1 MIKPI
6 IKIAL
11 TFLFFLV
18 FLNSNSQKTFIY
30 KDAYKSYKVAQE
42 LYDKEKFSS
51 AQSYFKD
58 IIDEI
63 DNPQDETRINAEYYF
78 AVCAL
83 KLYHQS
89 VESLLTRFV
98 LDHPDHPKSKDVF
111 LQLARHYY
119 RMKKFNKSI
128 EYFDKVDQYDLSLE
142 DQNEYLFKLGYSKF
156 IKKNIDEAK
165 VHLNELLQR
174 ESDYKIP
181 ATYYY
186 SHIAYTQG
194 KYQTS
199 LVGFKQIAQ
208 NKMFKSIIPYY
219 ITQILYK
226 QNKYDELIEYAPS
239 YMDSVTEKRKG
250 EFAKLIGDA
259 YYKNNSFKTAIKYY
273 KIFKKNTKSNR
284 QSNYQVAYSY
294 YRINDYEKAISLFSR
309 VATKND
315 SLSQTAYYHMADAF
329 LKSDEKDYARNAFEE
344 ASKLDFDK
352 EIKRNS
358 LFNYAKLAYELSY
371 NPYDESINA
380 FQNFIDSYPNTED
393 AEEAYE
399 FLLKVYLT
407 TKNYQD
413 ALNSMERIKNKDPRM
428 QKAYQTIVF
437 NRAVEQFHN
446 RDYSKS
452 QQCFELVKKYP
463 IDQELN
469 ALSQFWIAECF
480 YKIADFDQAIKNY
493 ESFRFSNGA
502 LLTKE
507 YRDLDFHIGYAFF
520 DKSKPYT
527 KIVPSE
533 LTKQKKDLNNAIKY
547 LRNYTHQSDIKDSSM
562 LRNALLRIADGYFLL
577 KNDSLA
583 IENYQKALTIDSKDQ
598 SYALY
603 QMATSQGLVQDYQGK
618 MQTLKRLTKEFP
630 DSKYQVLSL
639 LNLAQSYKDLTMNL
653 EAIDTYLKFIEE
665 YPNNNFISQAHV
677 EVGSIYLKEGNI
689 DECEKYLLKIINDY
703 PDAELENELAIE
715 LMMDVYNKRDN
726 LPGYYQWLESKG
738 ITVSEQEKDS
748 TFWRP
753 VQLARDN
760 GDCQSQLEKAT
771 YYLDNLSNPI
781 KEISAHYY
789 MATCLYSQNKRT
801 EALFHYDFITTKPNN
816 NYYPEALKYAGEIT
830 FQSEQYKLALGHFST
845 LENVGVTEQDL
856 AIAKRGQF
864 YCFHFL
870 NNPQSTID
878 YAKKVLSMSDQS
890 QKTQEDAFLFL
901 GQSFMA
907 INQLDSAL
915 KAFKKVMLMTKSI
928 AAAEAKYHICKIFH
942 LKEDYAGCESQI
954 MELVKQKPSY
964 DYWLAK
970 GIILL
975 GDNFISLEDYFNAK
989 HSLKSI
995 VDNYIGEQKEV
1006 IIAEAVQKLEY
1017 VESLEDLEKN
1027 SEPEQQEMEIEFDNE
1042 DPKDKELF
1050 NDQPSK
1056 DNLKDNDD
1064 ENKNN

>member
-11 TFLFFLV
+11 TFLFLLV
-18 FLNSNSQKTFIY
+18 FLKSNSQKTFIY

-186 SHIAYTQG
+186 SHIAYIQG

-239 YMDSVTEKRKG
+239 YMDSVTVKRKG

-284 QSNYQVAYSY
+284 KSNYQVAYSY

-315 SLSQTAYYHMADAF
+315 SLSQIAYYHMADAF

-344 ASKLDFDK
+344 ASKLDFDQ

-507 YRDLDFHIGYAFF
+507 YKDLDFHIGYAFF

-527 KIVPSE
+527 KVVLSE
-533 LTKQKKDLNNAIKY
+533 LNKQKNDLNNAIKY
-547 LRNYTHQSDIKDSSM
+547 FRNYTHQSEIKDSSM

-583 IENYQKALTIDSKDQ
+583 IENYQKALTIDTKDQ

-618 MQTLKRLTKEFP
+618 MHTLKRLTKEFP

-715 LMMDVYNKRDN
+715 LMMDVYNKRGN
-726 LPGYYQWLESKG
+726 LPDYYQWLESKG

-760 GDCQSQLEKAT
+760 GDCESQLEKAT

-942 LKEDYAGCESQI
+942 LKEDYSGCESQI

-995 VDNYIGEQKEV
+995 VDNYVGEQKEV

-1050 NDQPSK
+1050 NDQPSIE
-1056 DNLKDNDD
+1056 NLKDNDD
-1064 ENKNN
+1064 ENKDN